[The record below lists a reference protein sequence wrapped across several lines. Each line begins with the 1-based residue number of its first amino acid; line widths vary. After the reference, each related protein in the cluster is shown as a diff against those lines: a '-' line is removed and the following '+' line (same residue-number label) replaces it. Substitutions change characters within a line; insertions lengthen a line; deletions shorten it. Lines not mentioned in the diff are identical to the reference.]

1 MNHPQSVL
9 TNVLRPSVELTAQ
22 SGPDNKLVGP
32 LRARS
37 ERWLKLTSKATF
49 LFSLTKCAAL
59 LANAQRLIKNE

>member
-1 MNHPQSVL
+1 MESGMTLAPLHGLHV
-9 TNVLRPSVELTAQ
+9 AQ

-32 LRARS
+32 FRARS